1 MAAADFQIDE
11 GGQGLTLRLTGD
23 WTATELGRVSRRL
36 DDGLNGRDVTAVD
49 LSELGR
55 FDTAGAL
62 AVIQAG
68 HAKLPKTAWDER
80 PEAGRTYAMVERLE
94 RESAGPPKR
103 SPGWI
108 RTFAKVGRGVQDIVA
123 EATLSMAFLGRLIV
137 ATGTTVRYLLLA
149 VMGWLV
155 LGWGAVVK
163 GVNRTEGDRLIS
175 KGRALKSHQ
184 FIRWPAWFSQGE
196 RAGLDAIPIVAVTN
210 FFIGAVIAFLG
221 ANLLTQFGAGVF
233 TVQLVAVATLRELAV
248 LITAILLAGRSASSF
263 AAEIGSMRM
272 NQEVDAMQV
281 MGVNPFQALVI
292 PRLAAMVV
300 MMPILTFIGMLAG
313 LLGGLLVTWSQL
325 SYGPSFFI
333 QRISEDPNMG
343 THLMV
348 GMIKAPVFAIVI
360 AAIGCRQGMAVAGD
374 VESLGRRVTAAVVQA
389 IFAIILLDAVF
400 ALIFLELN
408 I

>member
-1 MAAADFQIDE
+1 MAAADFQIDD
-11 GGQGLTLRLTGD
+11 GGPGLTLRLTGD

-36 DDGLNGRDVTAVD
+36 DDGLHGREITAVD
-49 LSELGR
+49 LSDLGR

-62 AVIQAG
+62 AIVQAG
-68 HAKLPKTAWDER
+68 HCKLPGTAWDQR
-80 PEAGRTYAMVERLE
+80 PEAGRTYAMVEALE
-94 RESAGPPKR
+94 RESPPPPKR
-103 SPGWI
+103 SKGWI
-108 RTFAKVGRGVQDIVA
+108 RAFAKIGRGVQDIGA
-123 EATLSMAFLGRLIV
+123 EATLSMAFLGRLV
-137 ATGTTVRYLLLA
+137 TATGSTAKHWEKV
-149 VMGWLV
+149 
-155 LGWGAVVK
+155 
-163 GVNRTEGDRLIS
+163 
-175 KGRALKSHQ
+175 
-184 FIRWPAWFSQGE
+184 RWPAWFSQGE

-248 LITAILLAGRSASSF
+248 LITAILLAGRSSSSF

-292 PRLAAMVV
+292 PRLAAMLV
-300 MMPILTFIGMLAG
+300 MLPILTFIGMLAG

-325 SYGPSFFI
+325 SYGPAFFV

-360 AAIGCRQGMAVAGD
+360 AAIGCRQGMAVSGD

-408 I
+408 L

>member
-1 MAAADFQIDE
+1 MAAADFQIDD
-11 GGQGLTLRLTGD
+11 GAPGLTLRLTGD

-36 DDGLNGRDVTAVD
+36 DEQLHDRKVEAVD
-49 LSELGR
+49 LSDMGR

-62 AVIQAG
+62 AIVQA
-68 HAKLPKTAWDER
+68 ANCVLPQSAWAQR
-80 PEAGRTYAMVERLE
+80 PEAGRTYAMVEKLE
-94 RESAGPPKR
+94 RESAGPPRR
-103 SPGWI
+103 SPGWV
-108 RTFAKVGRGVQDIVA
+108 RGFAKVGRGVGDIVA

-137 ATGTTVRYLLLA
+137 AVGTALRHP
-149 VMGWLV
+149 
-155 LGWGAVVK
+155 
-163 GVNRTEGDRLIS
+163 
-175 KGRALKSHQ
+175 GR
-184 FIRWPAWFSQGE
+184 IRWAAWFSQGE
-196 RAGLDAIPIVAVTN
+196 RSGLDAIPIVAVTN

-248 LITAILLAGRSASSF
+248 LITAILLAGRSSSSF

-292 PRLAAMVV
+292 PRLAAMIV
-300 MMPILTFIGMLAG
+300 MLPLLTFIGMLAG

-325 SYGPSFFI
+325 SYGPSFFV
-333 QRISEDPNMG
+333 QRMSEDPMMG
-343 THLMV
+343 QHLMV

-408 I
+408 L

>member
-1 MAAADFQIDE
+1 MAAADFQIDD
-11 GGQGLTLRLTGD
+11 GAPGLTLRLTGD
-23 WTATELGRVSRRL
+23 WTATELGRISRRL
-36 DDGLNGRDVTAVD
+36 DDELQDRKIEAVD
-49 LSELGR
+49 LSGLGR

-62 AVIQAG
+62 AIVQAS
-68 HAKLPKTAWDER
+68 HCVLPEAAWTDR
-80 PEAGRTYAMVERLE
+80 PEAGRTYAMVHKLE
-94 RESAGPPKR
+94 RESAGPPR
-103 SPGWI
+103 QSPGWV
-108 RTFAKVGRGVQDIVA
+108 RTFAKVGRGVGDIAA

-137 ATGTTVRYLLLA
+137 AVGTALRHP
-149 VMGWLV
+149 G
-155 LGWGAVVK
+155 
-163 GVNRTEGDRLIS
+163 RL
-175 KGRALKSHQ
+175 
-184 FIRWPAWFSQGE
+184 RWAAWFSQGE
-196 RAGLDAIPIVAVTN
+196 RSGLDAIPIVAVTN
-210 FFIGAVIAFLG
+210 FFIGSVIAFLG

-248 LITAILLAGRSASSF
+248 LITAILLAGRSSSSF

-300 MMPILTFIGMLAG
+300 MLPLLTFIGMVAG
-313 LLGGLLVTWSQL
+313 LFGGLLVTWSQL
-325 SYGPSFFI
+325 SYGPSFFV
-333 QRISEDPNMG
+333 QRISEDPDMG

-348 GMIKAPVFAIVI
+348 GMIKAPIFAIVI

-408 I
+408 L

>member
-1 MAAADFQIDE
+1 MAAADFQIDD
-11 GGQGLTLRLTGD
+11 GGPGLTLRLTGD
-23 WTATELGRVSRRL
+23 WTATELGRISRRL
-36 DDGLNGRDVTAVD
+36 DDGLKGREITAVD
-49 LSELGR
+49 LTDLGR

-62 AVIQAG
+62 AIAQAG
-68 HAKLPKTAWDER
+68 HMQLPASAWTQR
-80 PEAGRTYAMVERLE
+80 PEAGRTYAMVEKLE

-108 RTFAKVGRGVQDIVA
+108 RGFAKVGRGMHDILA
-123 EATLSMAFLGRLIV
+123 EATLSMAFLGRLV
-137 ATGTTVRYLLLA
+137 TATGSTA
-149 VMGWLV
+149 KHWD
-155 LGWGAVVK
+155 K
-163 GVNRTEGDRLIS
+163 
-175 KGRALKSHQ
+175 
-184 FIRWPAWFSQGE
+184 IRWAAWFSQGE
-196 RAGLDAIPIVAVTN
+196 RAGLDAIPIVVVTN

-281 MGVNPFQALVI
+281 IM
-292 PRLAAMVV
+292 
-300 MMPILTFIGMLAG
+300 MMPLLTFIGMIAG
-313 LLGGLLVTWSQL
+313 LFGGLLVTWSQL
-325 SYGPSFFI
+325 SYGPAFFV
-333 QRISEDPNMG
+333 QRISEDPAMG

-348 GMIKAPVFAIVI
+348 GMIKAPIFAIVI

-389 IFAIILLDAVF
+389 IFAIIALDAIF

-408 I
+408 L

>member
-1 MAAADFQIDE
+1 MAAADFQIEE
-11 GGQGLTLRLTGD
+11 GGPGLTLRLTGD
-23 WTATELGRVSRRL
+23 WTATQLGRISRRL
-36 DDGLNGRDVTAVD
+36 DEALHQRPIDAVD

-62 AVIQAG
+62 AIVQASNVV
-68 HAKLPKTAWDER
+68 LPQAAWSQR
-80 PEAGRTYAMVERLE
+80 PEAGRTYAMVEKLE

-103 SPGWI
+103 SPNWI
-108 RTFAKVGRGVQDIVA
+108 RGFAKVGRGVHDILA
-123 EATLSMAFLGRLIV
+123 EAMLSMAFLGRLIT
-137 ATGTTVRYLLLA
+137 ATGT
-149 VMGWLV
+149 
-155 LGWGAVVK
+155 
-163 GVNRTEGDRLIS
+163 
-175 KGRALKSHQ
+175 ALKHPGR
-184 FIRWPAWFSQGE
+184 IRWAAWFSQGE
-196 RAGLDAIPIVAVTN
+196 RAGLDAIPIIAVTN

-233 TVQLVAVATLRELAV
+233 TVQLIAVSVLREFAV
-248 LITAILLAGRSASSF
+248 VITSVLLAGRSASSF

-292 PRLAAMVV
+292 PRLAAMLL
-300 MMPILTFIGMLAG
+300 MLPILTFIGMVSG
-313 LLGGLLVTWSQL
+313 LFGGLLVTWSQL
-325 SYGPSFFI
+325 SYGPAFFI
-333 QRISEDPNMG
+333 QRISEDPAMG

-348 GMIKAPVFAIVI
+348 GMVKAPVFAVVV

-389 IFAIILLDAVF
+389 IFAIIFLDAVF

-408 I
+408 L

>member
-1 MAAADFQIDE
+1 MGVCRGLGYGGMMNTADFQIDDAE
-11 GGQGLTLRLTGD
+11 GGDACLRLTGD
-23 WTATELGRVSRRL
+23 WTTAGLGRSAQALTGKLSGRKVSE
-36 DDGLNGRDVTAVD
+36 VD

-62 AVIQAG
+62 VLIQASDCT
-68 HAKLPKTAWDER
+68 LPDDAWATR
-80 PEAGRTYAMVERLE
+80 PEAGRVYAMVEKLE
-94 RESAGPPKR
+94 REAAPMPTR
-103 SPGWI
+103 TDPFT
-108 RTFAKVGRGVQDIVA
+108 RTFSKIGYGVHDIVA
-123 EATLSMAFLGRLIV
+123 EMLLSMAFLGRLITS
-137 ATGTTVRYLLLA
+137 TGT
-149 VMGWLV
+149 
-155 LGWGAVVK
+155 
-163 GVNRTEGDRLIS
+163 
-175 KGRALKSHQ
+175 ALKHPGD
-184 FIRWPAWFSQGE
+184 IRWAAWFSQAE
-196 RAGLDAIPIVAVTN
+196 RAGLDALPIIAVTN

-292 PRLAAMVV
+292 PRLAAMLI
-300 MMPILTFIGMLAG
+300 MMPLLTFIGMLAG
-313 LLGGLLVTWSQL
+313 FFGGLLVTWSQL
-325 SYGPSFFI
+325 DYGPAFFI
-333 QRISEDPNMG
+333 QRISEDSQMG

-348 GMIKAPVFAIVI
+348 GMVKAPVFAVVI

-389 IFAIILLDAVF
+389 IFAIISLDAAF

-408 I
+408 L